1 MVGGSNIMNGCGW
14 SWVVGVK
21 LWLAGR
27 GWSWVVVAKLR
38 LVADGRG
45 WSWVVARISNAC
57 MLSLRKNKKFRIF
70 EHNIAQLSKQNF

>member
-1 MVGGSNIMNGCGW
+1 MIVGGGRKIMAGW
-14 SWVVGVK
+14 P
-21 LWLAGR
+21 
-27 GWSWVVVAKLR
+27 WVVVGGGGKITA
-38 LVADGRG
+38 GRG